1 MKEDIELNNDIN
13 QYKSLENIE
22 DYFKMQTNKKR
33 INKYII
39 LWAIILVL
47 ITIGITI
54 FPLFFSEEDNQ
65 APNFGDD
72 LIILHVN
79 DVHCGIND
87 KIGYDGFVL
96 YRDEL
101 KKKYK
106 YVITVDVGDH
116 IQGGSLASISEGSAI
131 IEIMNK
137 VGFDVAI
144 LGNHEFDY
152 GIEQLTNLEKNLTSK
167 YICAN
172 FVYRKDKKN
181 IFEPYKI
188 INAGNKKIAF
198 ISVLTPLTFSKTYL
212 STIKDSEGNPLYDFL
227 TGNNMQ
233 DLYDTIQNY
242 INNIRAKKEADYI
255 ILLTHIGMKIEKYKS
270 EELLSKLYGV
280 DAILDGHSHQIYNTT
295 SPDKNKKDISISQTG
310 TKLESIGKLILK
322 KDGSIISEIIS
333 EVPEPTDKTNSVKI
347 NRGGKERWVDK
358 NIVDFLDS
366 IWDKYRSEL
375 NLIFGFCDY
384 DLIIIDEDTE
394 SNYCRY
400 KECTLGNLIT
410 DAIKNAGNGEISILN
425 GGAIRNNMY
434 KGNITSAQ
442 IMEILPWF
450 NNIVQKRI
458 TGQCILDALEFGIS
472 QLPNMSGVFPQI
484 SGITFD
490 VDISFDSTVKIDELG
505 MFINVTGKRR
515 VSNVKINGV
524 DLELDKFYNA
534 SLIEYISNGGDGYS
548 MFSKFDIYNESLIT
562 DTDSLIHFI
571 QYNLKGEIPIQYKD
585 IQGRINIINNNSS
598 YAIKD

>member
-1 MKEDIELNNDIN
+1 ML
-13 QYKSLENIE
+13 L
-22 DYFKMQTNKKR
+22 
-33 INKYII
+33 
-39 LWAIILVL
+39 
-47 ITIGITI
+47 
-54 FPLFFSEEDNQ
+54 
-65 APNFGDD
+65 
-72 LIILHVN
+72 
-79 DVHCGIND
+79 
-87 KIGYDGFVL
+87 
-96 YRDEL
+96 
-101 KKKYK
+101 
-106 YVITVDVGDH
+106 
-116 IQGGSLASISEGSAI
+116 
-131 IEIMNK
+131 
-137 VGFDVAI
+137 
-144 LGNHEFDY
+144 FDY

-172 FVYRKDKKN
+172 FVYRKHKNN

-198 ISVLTPLTFSKTYL
+198 LSVLTPLTFSKIYL

-270 EELLSKLYGV
+270 EELLSKLNGV
-280 DAILDGHSHQIYNTT
+280 DAVLDGHSHQIYNTT

-322 KDGSIISEIIS
+322 KDGSIIAEIIS

-347 NRGGKERWVDK
+347 DRGGKERWVDK

-366 IWDKYRSEL
+366 IWDKYKSEL

-524 DLELDKFYNA
+524 DLELDRFYKT

-548 MFSKFDIYNESLIT
+548 MFSKFDIYNESLMT

-571 QYNLKGEIPIQYKD
+571 HYNLNGEIPLKYKD
-585 IQGRINIINNNSS
+585 IQGRINIMNKNSS
-598 YAIKD
+598 SFV

>member
-22 DYFKMQTNKKR
+22 DYFKIQTNKKR

-54 FPLFFSEEDNQ
+54 FPLFFSEDDNQ
-65 APNFGDD
+65 APNSDDD

-87 KIGYDGFVL
+87 KIGYDGLVL

-172 FVYRKDKKN
+172 FVYRKNKEN
-181 IFEPYKI
+181 IFKPYKI

-212 STIKDSEGNPLYDFL
+212 SSIKDNEGNPLYDFL
-227 TGNNMQ
+227 TGNNVQ
-233 DLYDTIQNY
+233 ELYDTIQNY
-242 INNIRAKKEADYI
+242 INSIRAKNEADYI
-255 ILLTHIGMKIEKYKS
+255 ILLTHIGMKIEKYTS
-270 EELLSKLYGV
+270 EILLSNLYGV
-280 DAILDGHSHQIYNTT
+280 DAVLDGHSHQIYNTT
-295 SPDKNKKDISISQTG
+295 SLDKNKKDISISQTG

-333 EVPEPTDKTNSVKI
+333 EVPEPRDKTNSIKI

-358 NIVDFLDS
+358 NMVDFIDNL
-366 IWDKYRSEL
+366 WDKYTSEL
-375 NLIFGFCDY
+375 NILFGFCNF
-384 DLIIIDEDTE
+384 DLIIIDEDTK

-434 KGNITSAQ
+434 KGNITRVI

-458 TGQCILDALEFGIS
+458 TGQCILDALEFGTSHLPIIS
-472 QLPNMSGVFPQI
+472 GTFPQI

-490 VDISFDSTVKIDELG
+490 VDISFNSTVKTDELG
-505 MFINVTGKRR
+505 MFLNVTGKRR

-571 QYNLKGEIPIQYKD
+571 QYNLNGEIPLQYKD

>member
-22 DYFKMQTNKKR
+22 DYFKIQTNKKR

-54 FPLFFSEEDNQ
+54 FPLLFSEDDNQ
-65 APNFGDD
+65 APNSDDD

-87 KIGYDGFVL
+87 KIGYDGLVL

-152 GIEQLTNLEKNLTSK
+152 GIEQLTNLDKNLTSK

-172 FVYRKDKKN
+172 FVYRKHKNN

-198 ISVLTPLTFSKTYL
+198 LSVLTPLTFSKTYL

-280 DAILDGHSHQIYNTT
+280 DAVLDGHSHQIYNTT

-322 KDGSIISEIIS
+322 KDGSIITEIIS

-358 NIVDFLDS
+358 NIVDFLES

-410 DAIKNAGNGEISILN
+410 DAIKNAENGEISILN

-571 QYNLKGEIPIQYKD
+571 QYNLNGEIPLQYKD

>member
-22 DYFKMQTNKKR
+22 DYFKIQTNKKR

-54 FPLFFSEEDNQ
+54 FPLFFSEDDNQ
-65 APNFGDD
+65 APNSDDD

-87 KIGYDGFVL
+87 KIGYDEFVL

-172 FVYRKDKKN
+172 FVYRKDKNN

-198 ISVLTPLTFSKTYL
+198 LSVLTPLTFSKTYL

-280 DAILDGHSHQIYNTT
+280 DAVLDGHSHQIYNTT

-322 KDGSIISEIIS
+322 KDGSIITEIIS

-571 QYNLKGEIPIQYKD
+571 QYNLNGEIPLQYKD
-585 IQGRINIINNNSS
+585 IQGRINIINNNAS

>member
-1 MKEDIELNNDIN
+1 MKEDIELNKDIN
-13 QYKSLENIE
+13 QYKSLENLE
-22 DYFKMQTNKKR
+22 DALKLQTNKKR
-33 INKYII
+33 ITKYII
-39 LWAIILVL
+39 LCIIILML
-47 ITIGITI
+47 IIIGIII
-54 FPLFFSEEDNQ
+54 FHIFFSEDDNQ
-65 APNFGDD
+65 APNLDDD

-87 KIGYDGFVL
+87 TIGYDGFVL

-116 IQGGSLASISEGSAI
+116 IQGGILGSISEGSAI

-137 VGFDVAI
+137 VGFDVTI

-172 FVYRKDKKN
+172 FVYRKNKEN
-181 IFEPYKI
+181 IFKPYKI

-212 STIKDSEGNPLYDFL
+212 SSIKDNDGNPLYDFL
-227 TGNNMQ
+227 TGNNVQ
-233 DLYDTIQNY
+233 ELYDTIQNY
-242 INNIRAKKEADYI
+242 INSIRAKNEADYI

>member
-1 MKEDIELNNDIN
+1 MKEDIELNKDIN
-13 QYKSLENIE
+13 QYKSLENLE
-22 DYFKMQTNKKR
+22 DALKLQTNKKR
-33 INKYII
+33 ITKYII
-39 LWAIILVL
+39 LCIIILML
-47 ITIGITI
+47 IIIGIII
-54 FPLFFSEEDNQ
+54 FHIFFSEDDNQ
-65 APNFGDD
+65 APNLDDD

-87 KIGYDGFVL
+87 TIGYDGFVL

-116 IQGGSLASISEGSAI
+116 IQGGILGSISEGSAI

-137 VGFDVAI
+137 VGFDVTI

-172 FVYRKDKKN
+172 FVYRKNKEN
-181 IFEPYKI
+181 IFKPYKI

-198 ISVLTPLTFSKTYL
+198 INVLTPLTFSKTYL
-212 STIKDSEGNPLYDFL
+212 SSIKDNDGNPLYDFL
-227 TGNNMQ
+227 TGNNVQ
-233 DLYDTIQNY
+233 ELYDTIQNY
-242 INNIRAKKEADYI
+242 INSIRAKNEADYI
-255 ILLTHIGMKIEKYKS
+255 ILLTHIGMKIEKYTS
-270 EELLSKLYGV
+270 EILLSNLYGV
-280 DAILDGHSHQIYNTT
+280 DAVLDGHSHQIYNTT
-295 SPDKNKKDISISQTG
+295 SLDKNKKDISISQTG

-333 EVPEPTDKTNSVKI
+333 EVPEPRDKTNSIKI

-358 NIVDFLDS
+358 NMVDFIDNL
-366 IWDKYRSEL
+366 WDKYTSEL
-375 NLIFGFCDY
+375 NILFGFCNF
-384 DLIIIDEDTE
+384 DLIIIDEDTK

-410 DAIKNAGNGEISILN
+410 DAIKDAGNGEISILN

-434 KGNITSAQ
+434 KGNITRVI

-458 TGQCILDALEFGIS
+458 TGQCILDALEFGTSHLPIIS
-472 QLPNMSGVFPQI
+472 GTFPQI

-490 VDISFDSTVKIDELG
+490 VDVSFNSTVKTDELG
-505 MFINVTGKRR
+505 MFLNVTGKRR

-524 DLELDKFYNA
+524 DLELDRFYKA

-548 MFSKFDIYNESLIT
+548 MFSKFDIYNESLMT

-571 QYNLKGEIPIQYKD
+571 QYNLNGEIPLQYKD
-585 IQGRINIINNNSS
+585 IQGRINIINNNAS

>member
-22 DYFKMQTNKKR
+22 DYFKIQTNKKR

-54 FPLFFSEEDNQ
+54 FPLFFSEDDNQ
-65 APNFGDD
+65 APNSDDD

-87 KIGYDGFVL
+87 KIGYDGLVL

-172 FVYRKDKKN
+172 FVYRKDKNN

-198 ISVLTPLTFSKTYL
+198 LSVLTPLTFSKTYL

-280 DAILDGHSHQIYNTT
+280 DAVLDGHSHQIYNTT

-322 KDGSIISEIIS
+322 KDGSIITEIIS

-358 NIVDFLDS
+358 NIVDFLES

-571 QYNLKGEIPIQYKD
+571 QYNLNGEIPLQYKD
-585 IQGRINIINNNSS
+585 IQGRINIINNNAS

>member
-22 DYFKMQTNKKR
+22 DYFKIQTNKKG

-54 FPLFFSEEDNQ
+54 FPLFFSEDDNQ
-65 APNFGDD
+65 APNSDDD

-172 FVYRKDKKN
+172 FVYRKDKNN

-198 ISVLTPLTFSKTYL
+198 LSVLTPLTFSKTYL

-280 DAILDGHSHQIYNTT
+280 DAVLDGHSHQIYNTT

-333 EVPEPTDKTNSVKI
+333 EVPEPRDKTNSIKI

-358 NIVDFLDS
+358 NMVDFIDNL
-366 IWDKYRSEL
+366 WDKYTSEL
-375 NLIFGFCDY
+375 NILFGFCNF
-384 DLIIIDEDTE
+384 DLIIIDEDTK

-571 QYNLKGEIPIQYKD
+571 QYNLNGEIPLQYKD
-585 IQGRINIINNNSS
+585 IQGRINIINNNAS